1 MQVSIVW
8 MLRQPLHKAST
19 TAEDSAGTVLAPV
32 TAVRPA
38 LEKAPCMAA
47 GKSHTNRRPSARS
60 M

>member
-1 MQVSIVW
+1 M
-8 MLRQPLHKAST
+8 
-19 TAEDSAGTVLAPV
+19 TADDSAGTVLAPV

-38 LEKAPCMAA
+38 AANVACSAA